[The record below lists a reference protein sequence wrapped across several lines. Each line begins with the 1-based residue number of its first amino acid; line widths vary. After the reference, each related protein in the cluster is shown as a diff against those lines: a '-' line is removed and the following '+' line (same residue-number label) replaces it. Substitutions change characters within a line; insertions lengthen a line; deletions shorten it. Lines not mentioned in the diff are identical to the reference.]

1 MASAAS
7 DQATSSGAER
17 QAVIVPYPVPPP
29 PPGGYGCPRCGS
41 PHTTEDDLDAR
52 FLLMALL
59 NNTRCN
65 SCGFAFNGKTGK
77 STTPLL
83 YAMIAVPVVVAF
95 GLLWLLYALAR

>member
-1 MASAAS
+1 
-7 DQATSSGAER
+7 
-17 QAVIVPYPVPPP
+17 
-29 PPGGYGCPRCGS
+29 
-41 PHTTEDDLDAR
+41 
-52 FLLMALL
+52 MALL